1 MRSSLGHDR
10 RSLAPRTKPADAGR
24 VLLPT
29 YAFETIPHSARS
41 LSTPRRV
48 GRPRVA
54 GAGSLA
60 LAPDARYTFAA
71 VAESLVVDRQMSTR
85 AVAAPLAGLAP
96 VLEATLRARTEALAR
111 LARRG
116 GALLFLCGAL
126 LAGREAH
133 AGAPILMLDSTHVMG
148 QAHRGQV
155 FVRPRA
161 IALDTLHREVLVA
174 NTGIGRI
181 EFFDYRTWPR
191 GYFTHE
197 VPGPDGRPLAGE
209 PIALAV
215 TPAGEILV
223 SDTKAPYVD
232 VLDYRGRSLQQ
243 LVLPAPDDTAGA
255 FRGPGAIAVAP
266 DGRVL
271 VASRGEGRIHVFD
284 RTLRHLDTWGVTGTD
299 STKLE
304 NVTAMAVDSAGRIFI
319 ACAATERAVQVFTL
333 DGRYVTGFGRHDLG
347 PGNFS
352 LPSGLAFT
360 TGGRVCVTDAIRQ
373 IVQVFESDGTF
384 VGAFGG
390 VGVGLGEFREP
401 SALAGDG
408 HGLLA
413 LAEKSGSRFQVM
425 WLR

>member
-1 MRSSLGHDR
+1 M
-10 RSLAPRTKPADAGR
+10 A
-24 VLLPT
+24 
-29 YAFETIPHSARS
+29 ET
-41 LSTPRRV
+41 
-48 GRPRVA
+48 
-54 GAGSLA
+54 
-60 LAPDARYTFAA
+60 
-71 VAESLVVDRQMSTR
+71 LVVDRQMSTR
-85 AVAAPLAGLAP
+85 EIAAPLAELAP
-96 VLEATLRARTEALAR
+96 VFEAALHAREQALAR
-111 LARRG
+111 LARG
-116 GALLFLCGAL
+116 TATALFLLGAL
-126 LAGREAH
+126 LAPRPAA
-133 AGAPILMLDSTHVMG
+133 AGATILLLDSTHVMG

-161 IALDTLHREVLVA
+161 IALDTLHHEVLVA

-255 FRGPGAIAVAP
+255 FRGPGAIAVSP

-304 NVTAMAVDSAGRIFI
+304 NVTAMAIDSAGRVFI
-319 ACAATERAVQVFTL
+319 ACAATERAVQVFSL

>member
-1 MRSSLGHDR
+1 M
-10 RSLAPRTKPADAGR
+10 
-24 VLLPT
+24 PT
-29 YAFETIPHSARS
+29 YSDVTTHQPTRS
-41 LSTPRRV
+41 LSTPR
-48 GRPRVA
+48 GLARPRDPGATGMPLAPAAREVVA
-54 GAGSLA
+54 SLLEA
-60 LAPDARYTFAA
+60 LA
-71 VAESLVVDRQMSTR
+71 VDRQMSTR
-85 AVAAPLAGLAP
+85 GAAEPLALLTTALDAVLA
-96 VLEATLRARTEALAR
+96 ARRAAFAR

-116 GALLFLCGAL
+116 IGALAIVLAAL
-126 LAGREAH
+126 SRPHAAH
-133 AGAPILMLDSTHVMG
+133 AGAPLLMLDSTHVMG
-148 QAHRGQV
+148 QAHRGEV

-161 IALDTLHREVLVA
+161 IALDTVHGEVIVA
-174 NTGIGRI
+174 NTGLGRI

-209 PIALAV
+209 PIAIAV
-215 TPAGEILV
+215 SRTGELLV

-232 VLDYRGRSLQQ
+232 VLDYRGRALQQ
-243 LVLPAPDDTAGA
+243 LVLPAPDDTAGGS
-255 FRGPGAIAVAP
+255 RGPGAIAVAP

-271 VASRGEGRIHVFD
+271 VASRGLGRVHVFD
-284 RTLRHLDTWGVTGTD
+284 RTLRHIDSWGVTGAD
-299 STKLE
+299 SAKLE
-304 NVTAMAVDSAGRIFI
+304 NVTAMAIDSAGRVYI
-319 ACAATERAVQVFTL
+319 ACAATERAVQVFTIE
-333 DGRYVTGFGRHDLG
+333 GRYLTSFGRHDIG

-360 TGGRVCVTDAIRQ
+360 TGGRVCVSDAIRQ
-373 IVQVFESDGTF
+373 LVQVFESDGTF

-390 VGVGLGEFREP
+390 VGNGLGEFREP